1 MRAAI
6 GIGIT
11 AYPGILKK
19 EFPNN
24 TILENVGFRAT
35 SFDGR
40 ETMHYSWQNVLPASH
55 HRNPASAPTVE
66 VYSRFNDQPHP

>member
-40 ETMHYSWQNVLPASH
+40 ETMHLFMAECITCKPPPKSGERADRRGY
-55 HRNPASAPTVE
+55 
-66 VYSRFNDQPHP
+66 